1 MGLGGVFIII
11 MVFMWQKGRPIS
23 ALSRV
28 SIDAVFSMLGRD
40 AAAEGTEFSHTRT
53 QGGRKVF
60 RIESRRVADFLN
72 GVRSL
77 EEVSATLYDDEGE
90 LYVTSERAD
99 YDARS
104 GDLTLLGDV
113 TLRDDRGLEVQT
125 EELRYDDKEQ
135 AASTPSPVRFRRST
149 LQGTGRHLHY
159 SVADGMLIL
168 EGRVGA
174 DALQEDEP
182 PDQATRIL
190 LQAERLEYDRARNR
204 VVLRGGAAPDDN
216 GEDEEAW
223 KRACVFLES
232 LPSEA
237 DATHYRVW
245 APVMTAYFAG
255 EALDRIAARGD
266 VQVETQTGL
275 PDDPLST
282 LRSERLLARYDAPSA
297 RFSSLE
303 FSGHTA
309 FRRENA
315 VAYADKIRY
324 EVAEDALEL
333 SGNAE
338 VQSPSY
344 ILRSEHMVFHQSEGR
359 LEGRG
364 TVQAVSRSPEPGR
377 EDPLPA
383 LRFPF
388 QSEEP
393 VYVYADEV
401 TMWQEEEHA
410 EFRRSAVM
418 RHGEDTITASVL
430 HFYLKES
437 VLQADD
443 HVMTRLLTVDDERA
457 PTMVTSQSLR
467 YEDAERVAVYR
478 GGAQLMRRDVSLR
491 SEDLYAYFSE
501 SGQTDETRIER
512 LMARGNVI
520 LESPGRRGSGDWAEY
535 LMGREEATLG
545 GEREIEIR
553 ELETGRVARGRV
565 LTYSLKGDTLGVY
578 TDAHGRTVSTSKAAE
593 PPPET
598 EPTTASAAADIDMES
613 SREAAY

>member
-1 MGLGGVFIII
+1 
-11 MVFMWQKGRPIS
+11 MVFMWQRGRPIS
-23 ALSRV
+23 ALTRV

-72 GVRSL
+72 GVHSL
-77 EEVSATLYDDEGE
+77 EGVSATLYDEEGE
-90 LYVTSERAD
+90 LYVTSDKAD
-99 YDARS
+99 YDVRS
-104 GDLTLLGDV
+104 GNLTLLGNV
-113 TLRDDRGLEVQT
+113 TLRDDQGLEAQT
-125 EELRYDDKEQ
+125 EEIRYDNEKKT
-135 AASTPSPVRFRRST
+135 ASTTNPVRFRKST
-149 LQGTGRHLHY
+149 LQGKGQRLHY
-159 SVADGMLIL
+159 RVADGMLIL
-168 EGRVGA
+168 EGRVEA
-174 DALQEDEP
+174 DARQEDVP
-182 PDQATRIL
+182 PDEATRIL

-204 VVLRGGAAPDDN
+204 VVLRGAAAPDDN

-245 APVMTAYFAG
+245 APLMTAYFAG
-255 EALDRIAARGD
+255 EVLDRIAARGD
-266 VQVETQTGL
+266 VQVETQTRL

-282 LRSERLLARYDAPSA
+282 LRSERLLARYDASSS
-297 RFSSLE
+297 RFSALE
-303 FSGHTA
+303 FSGHAA
-309 FRRENA
+309 FQRENA
-315 VAYADKIRY
+315 VAYADQIRY
-324 EVAEDALEL
+324 EVEGDAIEL

-338 VQSPSY
+338 AQSPSY
-344 ILRSEHMVFHQSEGR
+344 ILRSERMVFHQSEGR
-359 LEGRG
+359 LEGQG
-364 TVQAVSRSPEPGR
+364 TVQAVSRSPEPGQ
-377 EDPLPA
+377 EDPLPT

-401 TMWQEEEHA
+401 TMWQEEQHA

-418 RHGEDTITASVL
+418 RHGEDTISASVL
-430 HFYLKES
+430 HFYFKEG

-443 HVMTRLLTVDDERA
+443 HVLTRLLTVDDERA
-457 PTMVTSQSLR
+457 PTMVASQSLR

-478 GGAQLMRRDVSLR
+478 GGTQLMRRDVSLR

-501 SGQTDETRIER
+501 GGQASENRIER
-512 LMARGNVI
+512 LMARGDVI
-520 LESPGRRGSGDWAEY
+520 LESPGRRGNGDWAEY

-545 GEREIEIR
+545 GEREIEVR

-565 LTYSLKGDTLGVY
+565 LTYSLKGDALGVY
-578 TDAHGRTVSTSKAAE
+578 TDAHGRTVSTSQAAE

-598 EPTTASAAADIDMES
+598 EPTTTSAAADMES
-613 SREAAY
+613 SREAAH